1 MSSLSTKPHA
11 VGCKSSKVGNN
22 TIYACVGGCP
32 AMAAFLVQP
41 GETRGE
47 CDDQP
52 EPQNEAEMRAWV
64 EAIANML
71 EGEKDG

>member
-1 MSSLSTKPHA
+1 
-11 VGCKSSKVGNN
+11 
-22 TIYACVGGCP
+22 
-32 AMAAFLVQP
+32 MAAFLVQP